1 MQVFMC
7 SLVIGQRR
15 HGMQHSIGTGIGIMV
30 PRGRFIHQGTIFR
43 GRSRACRR
51 RGHQPLKRGRKP
63 NIFFCEKPH
72 EIKEILVCRA
82 GAPEV
87 PSLRSATDI
96 VVSLDF

>member
-1 MQVFMC
+1 MADLYTKGPYSGADPGPV
-7 SLVIGQRR
+7 VRG
-15 HGMQHSIGTGIGIMV
+15 GTNPSKG
-30 PRGRFIHQGTIFR
+30 GRQ
-43 GRSRACRR
+43 
-51 RGHQPLKRGRKP
+51 P

-72 EIKEILVCRA
+72 EIKGILVCRA